1 MAAEVD
7 PETLL
12 TAILEGIGQPFYA
25 VDRNWRFYLY
35 NADAERH
42 FGRPASEMIGR
53 TLWEAFPDDVHHERG
68 RILRD
73 AMERR
78 EIVKGETLSRVGRY
92 VSYCLFPLG
101 NGIGVVIRDVTDRR
115 EAEVM
120 RRRAEE
126 ALEKRS
132 AELEAVLATIPT
144 AVWFTYDRE
153 VQTVIS
159 NRRAAEL
166 VHISPGPGPSLSVA
180 PNKRPPFRFY
190 RKGKEMAGNQLP
202 LQRAAHGEEVKDEL
216 VDLRL
221 ADGTYRTLLMRASP
235 LRDPSGEVLGA
246 VCAAA
251 DVTERLRYEDHL
263 KLLLNELNH
272 RVKNTLSIVQSIA
285 TLTLKGAD
293 SGAREDFEQRLLTL
307 SAVHNL
313 LTDENWDGALLNDVV
328 RISLKALPTGE
339 RLDIDGEELR
349 VRPKS
354 AVTLSMA
361 LHELGTNAVKYGAL
375 STDRGRIA
383 VRWHVVKD
391 RFQLSWTESG
401 GPRVTPPKR
410 SSFGTRMIKHGL
422 AAELRGKVEIDYR
435 PEGVVCTL
443 DAPLKTI
450 HDESARA

>member
-1 MAAEVD
+1 MAAELD
-7 PETLL
+7 HGTLL

-42 FGRPASEMIGR
+42 FGRPASEMIAR
-53 TLWEAFPDDVHHERG
+53 TLWEVFPDDVRHERG

-78 EIVKGETLSRVGRY
+78 EIVKGETLSMVGRY
-92 VSYCLFPLG
+92 VSYCMFPLG
-101 NGIGVVIRDVTDRR
+101 DGLGVVFRDVTDRR
-115 EAEVM
+115 EAEAM
-120 RRRAEE
+120 RHRAEE

-132 AELEAVLATIPT
+132 AELEAVLATVPT

-153 VQTVIS
+153 VQTVVS

-166 VHISPGPGPSLSVA
+166 VHISPGPGPSLSAA
-180 PNKRPPFRFY
+180 PNKRPSFRFY
-190 RKGKEMAGNQLP
+190 RKGRELTGNQLP

-221 ADGTYRTLLMRASP
+221 TDGTHRTLLMRASP
-235 LRDPSGEVLGA
+235 LRDPSGDVLGA

-293 SGAREDFEQRLLTL
+293 SNARGDFEQRLLTL

-328 RISLKALPTGE
+328 RASLKALPSGE
-339 RLDIDGEELR
+339 RIDIEGEELR
-349 VRPKS
+349 LRPKS

-375 STDRGRIA
+375 STDKGRIV
-383 VRWHVVKD
+383 VRWHVAKD
-391 RFQLSWTESG
+391 RFRLSWTESG
-401 GPRVTPPKR
+401 GPPVAPPKR
-410 SSFGTRMIKHGL
+410 AGFGTRMIKHGL

-450 HDESARA
+450 HDESPKA